1 MGKVGKSTG
10 LRFGLRTLQE
20 PRRGLVDGEDLD
32 AGEGLI
38 PEETSGEEI
47 YELKGE
53 NKKLRKEVG
62 KLKARNV
69 EFESVRMELDKLR
82 GEKGMNMDSRDVG

>member
-32 AGEGLI
+32 PGEGLI
-38 PEETSGEEI
+38 
-47 YELKGE
+47 
-53 NKKLRKEVG
+53 
-62 KLKARNV
+62 
-69 EFESVRMELDKLR
+69 
-82 GEKGMNMDSRDVG
+82 